1 MRFGTPF
8 ACGEGMHEI
17 SSIKLKVLSELGGIV
32 GRALRLE
39 RALYEVLSVLGSHLS
54 MKHGTI
60 SLLNMERTAVVS
72 CVSHTPS
79 MRDQS
84 REMCHLP
91 ESEIVKTSL
100 KGQPFVIMEGSAA
113 PVTLDG
119 AVARRLMR
127 QKVAMFGVPVMVY
140 GREAGLVAV
149 DRLFESPASIDE
161 DMEFLS
167 MVASFVGQF
176 VCLNNAVAERMDELK
191 RENVALRYRVC
202 GETRKGYVVARSAS
216 MSEVECQMERLA
228 ASDDP
233 VLIVGEAGVGKAM
246 LAAHIHDL
254 SERSRHPF
262 VRVDCQS
269 VWQSQGNA
277 AWGNNHLVG
286 GDAIVAHFAERVEAS
301 HGGTLCVEHMEF
313 LPPALQ
319 ARLLRVLQ
327 GQELERAGCSLVRR
341 VNVRVIAL
349 SDSDVVQEVRVGRV
363 SSELY
368 GMLAGNQIHV
378 PPLRE
383 RKEDLSALL
392 NHLIAKVDREYGRH
406 LSFGAD
412 ALEVLQRYDWP
423 GNVSEVETVVE
434 RLASMTDGERIGAA
448 SLVSLLAGEAVSV
461 KGARGATGAASLK
474 DMERKEVLSALRRTG
489 WVQYRAAEEL
499 GLTPRQMGYRIRKFG
514 LENMVASERARV
526 R

>member
-1 MRFGTPF
+1 
-8 ACGEGMHEI
+8 MHEI
-17 SSIKLKVLSELGGIV
+17 SPLKLKVLSELGGIV

-60 SLLNMERTAVVS
+60 SLLNRERTAVVS
-72 CVSHTPS
+72 CVSHNHS

-84 REMCHLP
+84 KGMCRLP
-91 ESEIVKTSL
+91 DSEIVKTAL
-100 KGQPFVIMEGSAA
+100 KGQPFVVMEGNAA

-119 AVARRLMR
+119 AVARRLVR
-127 QKVAMFGVPVMVY
+127 QKVAMLGVPVMEH

-149 DRLFESPASIDE
+149 DRLFESPVSIDA

-167 MVASFVGQF
+167 MIAAFVGQL

-191 RENVALRYRVC
+191 RENVALRYRVS

-216 MSEVECQMERLA
+216 MSEVECQMEQVA
-228 ASDDP
+228 ASDEP

-246 LAAHIHDL
+246 LAALIHDI

-262 VRVDCQS
+262 VRVDCQA

-277 AWGNNHLVG
+277 AWGKSPLAG
-286 GDAIVAHFAERVEAS
+286 GDAFAVHFAERVEAS

-313 LPPALQ
+313 LPPAVQ
-319 ARLLRVLQ
+319 ALLLRVLQ
-327 GQELERAGCSLVRR
+327 GQELERAGCNLVRR
-341 VNVRVIAL
+341 VDVRVIAL
-349 SDSDVVQEVRVGRV
+349 SDSDIVQDVRMGRV
-363 SSELY
+363 SPELY
-368 GMLAGNQIHV
+368 GMLAGSQIHV

-423 GNVSEVETVVE
+423 GNVSEVEMVVE

-448 SLVSLLAGEAVSV
+448 SLMSLLGGEGAGTGR
-461 KGARGATGAASLK
+461 KGGATGAASLK